1 MAEKDMFIMTQRD
14 LRRLHIIHQVIDK
27 QLPRKEA
34 ARILGLCKKQIG
46 RIIRRIKEEG
56 DQGIA
61 TGHGVRFL
69 PGANR
74 WR

>member
-1 MAEKDMFIMTQRD
+1 MAEKDMLVMSQRD

-46 RIIRRIKEEG
+46 RIIRRVKEDG
-56 DQGIA
+56 D
-61 TGHGVRFL
+61 
-69 PGANR
+69 
-74 WR
+74 